1 MLYKNCH
8 IMNTGI
14 RQVLNRE
21 FYLVIVLI
29 LSLCLGGFAQKKND
43 SIKKVNFAGIPVI
56 NYSNA
61 IGLSAGVMGQMFYKV
76 SEKDTISPTSSTGVF
91 GMYSTNNTFF
101 AAAFQKL
108 YLNEDKWRV
117 MFGLGLG
124 NINYQYWQEIP
135 VVGGDFIGFNTRA
148 EFAMLKVE
156 RKLVG
161 KLYGGLRTVISTSKT
176 DFDLPDFL
184 PPELLTDERRMN
196 SLGYLFNY
204 DERDNQL
211 NPYEGF
217 NVEFKNDF
225 FRKWLNSEDDFE
237 SFELTYNHYYPLSSE
252 RKIIV
257 TRATAS
263 IATGDVPFQGQ
274 NVVGQDDIRGY
285 SNGKYRDNQ
294 VYAIQ
299 SEYRWRF
306 ENKFGMVGFFG
317 LATAVENFSGL
328 GKAEILPGGGVGI
341 RYMMI
346 PKERINIGVDVAAGK
361 GDWGLYF
368 RIGESFGR

>member
-1 MLYKNCH
+1 
-8 IMNTGI
+8 MNTGI